1 MSRAI
6 ERMLLTHITNGING
20 RSLNV
25 HAKAPFARRNIQ
37 LRGLDF
43 S

>member
-1 MSRAI
+1 MPRAI

-20 RSLNV
+20 CSLNV
-25 HAKAPFARRNIQ
+25 HTQAGMREEK
-37 LRGLDF
+37 LHGLDF